1 MNNDE
6 YYIGENERAYVNPT
20 LSRDERL
27 AFVDTLRNTMGANTA
42 QINNATERLGTRIP
56 SSMGGLTD
64 SNAYF
69 TQRYQT
75 PFMESTANQ
84 LKATAQAKALN
95 DLMTNAERQWA
106 NRMQQAYRGAK
117 RRATTN
123 LSDDI
128 PSGLEIETTTNT
140 GSPETTQVS
149 TTDFQNALGKINSTP
164 SGQLYYLDASPTRN
178 KTPVYLENLTSQ
190 DDIQGVVGSLGRGYN
205 GQHKF
210 LNGVEY
216 VYIDTGQFAP
226 SWYRVGVGQG
236 ENSGW

>member
-6 YYIGENERAYVNPT
+6 YFIGENERAYVNPT

-56 SSMGGLTD
+56 SSMGGLTG

-95 DLMTNAERQWA
+95 DLMENAERQWA

-117 RRATTN
+117 RRATAASASNTATGASEQVTPDEFDQTSSLSVTWEPGDPTGLKTTMGIDNDYYYTRTSDGKLYATN
-123 LSDDI
+123 DPNYVKRGGYYYPKSQIDSAYSQI
-128 PSGLEIETTTNT
+128 NKYTPGLTLL
-140 GSPETTQVS
+140 GGPLVGAA
-149 TTDFQNALGKINSTP
+149 QNLIM
-164 SGQLYYLDASPTRN
+164 RN
-178 KTPVYLENLTSQ
+178 
-190 DDIQGVVGSLGRGYN
+190 IYN
-205 GQHKF
+205 KAMGF
-210 LNGVEY
+210 
-216 VYIDTGQFAP
+216 
-226 SWYRVGVGQG
+226 
-236 ENSGW
+236 